1 MLHFY
6 HASSQV
12 PRSACLRH
20 SSLKVRSLIPTSPHH
35 NDRADQSPF
44 HPFHT
49 GKFSNNSTTQLSL
62 LNSTVAQLAK
72 SVNQVLTKTYNM
84 LYGDDDAE
92 GEEPAQLRLQ
102 TSPLASSDEVQKLFA
117 AQIIDLESALPVA
130 LHALGATT
138 DEVKSALER
147 GLERQKKQLAMEE
160 EERSLRLKR
169 ETSVATESKSAA
181 DVTNPSANENSA
193 SSEKSEKSEASG
205 SEAGK

>member
-1 MLHFY
+1 
-6 HASSQV
+6 
-12 PRSACLRH
+12 
-20 SSLKVRSLIPTSPHH
+20 
-35 NDRADQSPF
+35 
-44 HPFHT
+44 
-49 GKFSNNSTTQLSL
+49 
-62 LNSTVAQLAK
+62 
-72 SVNQVLTKTYNM
+72 M

-147 GLERQKKQLAMEE
+147 GLERQKKQLAIEE

-181 DVTNPSANENSA
+181 DVTKPSANENSA